1 VYWTITDGKPT
12 SRGGCFRACAG
23 AIAATVLPSIRFFGR
38 TGWANRKREEALKQR
53 VPSQIFGANALLR
66 CLYHLPKLVG
76 AGSRGCAKPL
86 DLGRLRQRL
95 PNARDGSIQLREF
108 DPKYMTLTR
117 SLQPTGKRFDDA
129 PAQRQ
134 CFRWL
139 VGISCVSP
147 GNPSRSLS
155 GCRSPPPR
163 EPEALRCHCSNVVG
177 LTSTKRFAACGQI
190 R

>member
-1 VYWTITDGKPT
+1 MGKSQKRRSSQAEGPKPDIWSQCIVALPT
-12 SRGGCFRACAG
+12 AS
-23 AIAATVLPSIRFFGR
+23 
-38 TGWANRKREEALKQR
+38 
-53 VPSQIFGANALLR
+53 
-66 CLYHLPKLVG
+66 YHLPKLVG